1 MVVTE
6 NILHILQERVKE
18 LTALHRTAR
27 ILQDLS
33 KPPLTVMQ
41 EVAALLPPAWQYPE
55 ITSAR
60 ISFQELTTETTG
72 FIETAWRQSA
82 VFELRD
88 GARGRIDVFYSEE
101 RPPADEGPFLKEERE
116 LIDSLAEMLRSYFLH
131 LQADEALQEAH
142 DNLERTV
149 ESRTK
154 ELQLSNIA
162 LEAHQQHLRRL
173 TSELAI
179 AEARERRVIAEDL
192 HDHLGQSL
200 AFVKLSIS
208 QFRGNAIFCG
218 FEEKIDEIMS
228 LLDQTIQYTRNLT
241 VAISPPVL
249 FDLGLGAAL
258 EWLGER
264 FQKQHG
270 LQIVVTGADSVGD
283 IPEEL
288 RITLFKA
295 VQELLANVVKHA
307 RATEVKVLAS
317 RANGEVLLVV
327 ADNGCGFDFE
337 SLPRSGN
344 HNNRFGL
351 FNIQERMQFCGGAMG
366 TRSQLGKGTSI
377 TLRLRVEERNA

>member
-1 MVVTE
+1 MTDD
-6 NILHILQERVKE
+6 ILHRLQERVKE

-27 ILQDLS
+27 ILQGVSRPAQD
-33 KPPLTVMQ
+33 VMKDI
-41 EVAALLPPAWQYPE
+41 VNLLPPAWQYPE

-60 ISFQELTTETTG
+60 ISFQELTAETPGFGETT
-72 FIETAWRQSA
+72 WRQSA
-82 VFELRD
+82 IFELRD
-88 GARGRIDVFYSEE
+88 GARGCIDVFYAEAC
-101 RPPADEGPFLKEERE
+101 PDADEGPFLKEERE
-116 LIDSLAEMLRSYFLH
+116 LIDSVAEMLRSYFLH
-131 LQADEALQEAH
+131 LQADEALQKAH

-154 ELQLSNIA
+154 ELRLSNAA

-218 FEEKIDEIMS
+218 FEGKIEEIMS

-270 LQIVVTGADSVGD
+270 LRVAVTGADSVGD

-307 RATEVKVLAS
+307 RATEAKVTAS
-317 RANGEVLLVV
+317 RANGEVSVEV
-327 ADNGCGFDFE
+327 TDNGCGFDFE

-344 HNNRFGL
+344 HDNRFGL
-351 FNIQERMQFCGGAMG
+351 FNIQERMRFCGGLMD
-366 TRSQLGKGTSI
+366 TRSQVGKGTSI
-377 TLRLRVEERNA
+377 TLRLPVEERNA

>member
-1 MVVTE
+1 
-6 NILHILQERVKE
+6 
-18 LTALHRTAR
+18 
-27 ILQDLS
+27 
-33 KPPLTVMQ
+33 MQ